1 MTTFLTATRAGVLA
15 ILCLVLTA
23 CNQTAVSGY
32 DPKPSK
38 SITDQRKAKIEAS
51 RKRAKA
57 AKAKRKAAFLAKR
70 EEARKK
76 ARKRNGAKSSSSRK
90 KVAKKTKR
98 KTVRKA
104 ARKSTKRASRKVAK
118 AKRKAGKKSV
128 SKMKRVKKKTAAF
141 VGGRSKG
148 ITKNAPWGCVP
159 GRLKRV
165 LDQVSRKYGRVIVNS
180 TARSSRRNRMVGGK
194 RRSYHLKCQA
204 VDFRVAGSNKGL
216 SRYLRSHPSVGG
228 FKRYASGFY
237 HIDTGPRRTW

>member
-15 ILCLVLTA
+15 LLCLVLTA

-38 SITDQRKAKIEAS
+38 SVTDQRKAKIEAS

-57 AKAKRKAAFLAKR
+57 ATAKRKATFLAKR
-70 EEARKK
+70 EAAREK
-76 ARKRNGAKSSSSRK
+76 ARSRNSAKSSSSRK
-90 KVAKKTKR
+90 KVAKKGKR
-98 KTVRKA
+98 KTVRKT
-104 ARKSTKRASRKVAK
+104 ARKSTKRANRKVAK
-118 AKRKAGKKSV
+118 VQRKVGKTSV
-128 SKMKRVKKKTAAF
+128 SKKKRVKQKTAAF

-165 LDQVSRKYGRVIVNS
+165 LDQVSQKYGRVIVNS
-180 TARSSRRNRMVGGK
+180 TNRSRSRNRMVGGK
-194 RRSYHLKCQA
+194 KRSYHIGCRA

-216 SRYLRSHPSVGG
+216 SRFLRNHPSVGG
-228 FKRYASGFY
+228 FKRYAAGFY